1 MAEIYVGEKGRTREG
16 EREKRG
22 VLTSCAERKK

>member
-1 MAEIYVGEKGRTREG
+1 MGEIYVGKEGRKWEG